1 MTITTSR
8 LITLMAVVAIV
19 GAARSVPAQ
28 QHPPLVIESM
38 TGRDLFQ
45 FYCATC
51 HGQDA
56 RGSGPVAAAL
66 KTPPADLTTI
76 TRRRG
81 GRFPRAE
88 MLGFIADGP
97 VTIPAHGSTPMPIWG
112 PIFRALDPS
121 DTRARMR
128 IDNLVSY
135 LESIQAK

>member
-1 MTITTSR
+1 MTTRPFTV
-8 LITLMAVVAIV
+8 LALVAILF
-19 GAARSVPAQ
+19 AAAPVPAQ
-28 QHPPLVIESM
+28 QRPPLLIESM

-56 RGSGPVAAAL
+56 RGAGPVAAVL
-66 KTPPADLTTI
+66 KIPPADLTTI
-76 TRRRG
+76 ARRRG

-88 MLGFIADGP
+88 VVGFVADGP
-97 VTIPAHGSTPMPIWG
+97 ATIPAHGSTAMPIWG

-121 DTRARMR
+121 DTRARIR
-128 IDNLVSY
+128 IENLVSY